1 MAVYRCRLIP
11 LTPIHVGAG
20 ETIALED
27 YFLANGKLTRF
38 HPPAVLRAMSDAE
51 RNRYMALLSGG
62 DTNMGDAL
70 KLLRECA
77 QKTRGA
83 WIYSIEV
90 GAASRQSL
98 AEALDKVETRRGEVH
113 PLIWNEVRREAV
125 LPGSAIKGAIR
136 TALLSGTVA
145 GRMRKAREWADNWKR
160 KIEEKGRENPRRVAV
175 LAQELEAEVFRKGRQ
190 GLEYDPFR
198 FVKVSDAGVPSA
210 CVRLDRVMLLSGS
223 ERDASAKIQMHFERV
238 ISALDGGKAP
248 VLEFDLTL
256 EKEEKNWH
264 SGIQEY
270 LGEVPSLKRLLDLMQ
285 YHYDSRLYAEMNRF
299 GALYQAGEW
308 GEWRKAGRQGQ
319 CTLIRLGRFS
329 HFESLSVEGMRK
341 TQDRRGRWIEEGT
354 SRTYCTPDGT
364 KKMPF
369 GWALM
374 QVL

>member
-51 RNRYMALLSGG
+51 RNRYMGLLSGG

-70 KLLRECA
+70 KLLRDCA
-77 QKTRGA
+77 QKTPGS

-98 AEALDKVETRRGEVH
+98 AEALNKVETSRGEVH
-113 PLIWNEVRREAV
+113 PLIWNEVRCEAV

-136 TALLSGTVA
+136 TALLSGIVA
-145 GRMRKAREWADNWKR
+145 GRIGKEREWADNWKR
-160 KIEEKGRENPRRVAV
+160 KIEEKGRENPRRVAF
-175 LAQELEAEVFRKGRQ
+175 LAQELEAEVFRKGQQ

-198 FVKVSDAGVPSA
+198 FVKVSDARVPSA
-210 CVRLDRVMLLSGS
+210 CVRLDRVMLLSRS
-223 ERDASAKIQMHFERV
+223 ERDSSAKIQMHFERV
-238 ISALDGGKAP
+238 ISAADGGKAP
-248 VLEFDLTL
+248 VLEFDLTI
-256 EKEEKNWH
+256 EKEEKKWH
-264 SGIQEY
+264 GGISGY
-270 LGEVPSLKRLLDLMQ
+270 LGGVPSLERLLQSMQ
-285 YHYDSRLYAEMNRF
+285 YHYDNRVHSEMTRFAE
-299 GALYQAGEW
+299 LYQSQQW
-308 GEWRKAGRQGQ
+308 VEWRTACRKPG

-329 HFESLSVEGMRK
+329 HFESLSVEGLRK
-341 TQDRRGRWIEEGT
+341 TQDRLGRWIEKGT

-369 GWALM
+369 GWALL

>member
-27 YFLANGKLTRF
+27 YFLADSKLTRF

-51 RNRYMALLSGG
+51 RNRYMGLLSGG
-62 DTNMGDAL
+62 DTNMSDAL

-77 QKTRGA
+77 QKTPGS

-98 AEALDKVETRRGEVH
+98 AEALNKVETSRGEVH

-145 GRMRKAREWADNWKR
+145 GTAKSNPEW
-160 KIEEKGRENPRRVAV
+160 KIEWEKRLEKSCKSGETAN
-175 LAQELEAEVFRKGRQ
+175 LSEELERELFRQ
-190 GLEYDPFR
+190 GRTKIEWDPFR
-198 FVKVSDAGVPSA
+198 FLKVSDVSVSPDH
-210 CVRLDRVMLLSGS
+210 VRVDRAVVLRQRGDNSTRG
-223 ERDASAKIQMHFERV
+223 IQMHFERITAV
-238 ISALDGGKAP
+238 ADDSQLME
-248 VLEFDLTL
+248 LEFDLVL
-256 EKEEKNWH
+256 EKEEKAWRENMH
-264 SGIQEY
+264 QF
-270 LGEVPSLKRLLDLMQ
+270 LAQVPSLTQILSTLRFHYLKRAAD
-285 YHYDSRLYAEMNRF
+285 EINRF
-299 GALYQAGEW
+299 PDLYRGSWARAFNKAKQEGFAL
-308 GEWRKAGRQGQ
+308 
-319 CTLIRLGRFS
+319 LRLGRFS
-329 HFESLSVEGMRK
+329 HFESLSVEGLRK
-341 TQDRRGRWIEEGT
+341 TQDRLGRWIEEGT

-369 GWALM
+369 GWALL

>member
-51 RNRYMALLSGG
+51 RKRYVALLSGG

-70 KLLRECA
+70 KLLRQCA
-77 QKTRGA
+77 QKA
-83 WIYSIEV
+83 PESWIYSIEV

-98 AEALDKVETRRGEVH
+98 AEAVDKVETRKGEVH

-145 GRMRKAREWADNWKR
+145 GRMGKEREWADKWR
-160 KIEEKGRENPRRVAV
+160 QKIEEKGRENPRRVAV
-175 LAQELEAEVFRKGRQ
+175 LAQELEGEVFRKGQQ

-198 FVKVSDAGVPSA
+198 FLKVSDATIPAG
-210 CVRLDRVMLLSGS
+210 CVRLDRVMLLSRS
-223 ERDASAKIQMHFERV
+223 ERDPSAKIQMHFERV
-238 ISALDGGKAP
+238 ISAADGGKAP
-248 VLEFDLTL
+248 CLECDLTL
-256 EKEEKNWH
+256 EKAEKNWH
-264 SGIQEY
+264 AGIQKY
-270 LGEVPSLKRLLDLMQ
+270 LGEVPSLKRLIQLMQ

-299 GALYQAGEW
+299 GVLYQAAEW
-308 GEWRKAGRQGQ
+308 SEWRKAGRQEH

-329 HFESLSVEGMRK
+329 HFESLSVEGLRK

-369 GWALM
+369 GWALL
-374 QVL
+374 QVM